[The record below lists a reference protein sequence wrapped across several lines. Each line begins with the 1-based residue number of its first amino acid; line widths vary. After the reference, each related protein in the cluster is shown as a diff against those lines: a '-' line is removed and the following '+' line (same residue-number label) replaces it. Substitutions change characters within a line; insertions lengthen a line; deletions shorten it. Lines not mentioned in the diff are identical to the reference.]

1 MALLLVL
8 LPPET
13 EASLHPDAIRRLASL
28 GITHLSVVSDGR
40 LLGLLVA
47 GWAFDPG
54 GSADHVIGAVAG
66 AVTGARALLPL
77 AEMTLADGG

>member
-1 MALLLVL
+1 MAMLLVL

-13 EASLHPDAIRRLASL
+13 EASLHPEAIRRLARL
-28 GITHLSVVSDGR
+28 GITHLAVVSDGR
-40 LLGLLVA
+40 SLGLLVE

-54 GSADHVIGAVAG
+54 GSADLVVGAVAG